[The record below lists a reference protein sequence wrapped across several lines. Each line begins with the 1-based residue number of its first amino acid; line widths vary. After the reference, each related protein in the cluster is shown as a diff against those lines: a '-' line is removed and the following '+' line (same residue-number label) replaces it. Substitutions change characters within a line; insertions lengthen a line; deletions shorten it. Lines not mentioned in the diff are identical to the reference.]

1 MAKQESTKDTLR
13 WKQALMTGHTH
24 TKQLSGEPNQ
34 LSWDNIIMLL

>member
-1 MAKQESTKDTLR
+1 MWNVLIKP
-13 WKQALMTGHTH
+13 QASIYMTGHTH